1 MSVRKAIIQL
11 IEQEI
16 VITAPIT
23 DTTNLYEDL
32 HLDSLSFVSL
42 LMDIED
48 RYGITFELGE
58 MEGCHIAGQL
68 IELVEQKVK
77 EVRTND

>member
-11 IEQEI
+11 IEQET

-23 DTTNLYEDL
+23 DTTNLYEGL

-48 RYGITFELGE
+48 RYSITFELGE
-58 MEGCHIAGQL
+58 MAGCHIAGQL

>member
-11 IEQEI
+11 IEQEAI
-16 VITAPIT
+16 ITAPIT
-23 DTTNLYEDL
+23 DTTNLYIDL

-48 RYGITFELGE
+48 RYDITIALGE
-58 MEGCHIAGQL
+58 MAGCHIVGQL
-68 IELVEQKVK
+68 IELVERKVK
-77 EVRTND
+77 EVRKND